1 MPSKPPSRLLR
12 IATFGGLWAIVGV
25 ILYAT
30 YQTDACPPEV
40 KNREAIQA
48 GLLAPLVLSANVGA
62 CLRGFPGELAAGL
75 GFLSAYVVLAMVLLR
90 SRTMTQFALASILLT
105 LLSGLGLWG
114 TFYSYAHSGG

>member
-1 MPSKPPSRLLR
+1 MPPKPPSRLLR
-12 IATFGGLWAIVGV
+12 VATFGGLWAIVGF

-48 GLLAPLVLSANVGA
+48 GLLAPLFLSANVSA
-62 CLRGFPGELAAGL
+62 CFRGSLGELAAGI
-75 GFLSAYVVLAMVLLR
+75 GFLSAYVVLAMILLG
-90 SRTMTQFALASILLT
+90 SRTMTQFAMASILLAV
-105 LLSGLGLWG
+105 LSGLGLWG